1 MRSRL
6 DNTSVHDLPPSS
18 TGLAWEGELLGQP
31 VIHGG
36 LAAING
42 LQPILDGEHF
52 GSGKRIEGQGG
63 ELGLGGIEPVESGR
77 DGLPVRHR
85 TRTHTSNTSSNH
97 RQISATKL
105 KWHKLTH
112 VVRVARNEHSCQ
124 RTRLPAMRVG
134 VLGAKGKVGA
144 TMVQAVEAAD
154 DLTFT
159 SGVDAGDPLSLFTD
173 SQTEVV
179 IDFTHPDVVMDNL
192 NYLIDNGIHA
202 VVGTTGFTDERV
214 QQVKTWLEE
223 SRTTAVLIA
232 PNFAIGAVLSM
243 HFAKQA
249 ARFFE
254 SAEVIE
260 LHHPQKADAPSGTAA
275 RTARLIAEARKGLP
289 PNPDATSTGLEGARG
304 ADVDGIPVHSVR
316 LAGLVAHQEVL
327 FGTQGETLTIRHDSL
342 DRTSFVPGVL
352 LAVRAVREHPG
363 LTVGLES
370 FLDLA

>member
-1 MRSRL
+1 
-6 DNTSVHDLPPSS
+6 
-18 TGLAWEGELLGQP
+18 
-31 VIHGG
+31 
-36 LAAING
+36 
-42 LQPILDGEHF
+42 
-52 GSGKRIEGQGG
+52 
-63 ELGLGGIEPVESGR
+63 
-77 DGLPVRHR
+77 
-85 TRTHTSNTSSNH
+85 
-97 RQISATKL
+97 
-105 KWHKLTH
+105 
-112 VVRVARNEHSCQ
+112 
-124 RTRLPAMRVG
+124 MRVG

-144 TMVQAVEAAD
+144 TMVQAVEAAH

-159 SGVDAGDPLSLFTD
+159 AGVDAGDPLSMFAD
-173 SQTEVV
+173 RHTEVV

-192 NYLIDNGIHA
+192 KFLIDNGIHA
-202 VVGTTGFTDERV
+202 VVGTTGFTDERLS
-214 QQVKTWLEE
+214 QVEAWLEQ

-275 RTARLIAEARKGLP
+275 RTARLIADARKGLP
-289 PNPDATSTGLEGARG
+289 PNPDATSTGINGARG

-352 LAVRAVREHPG
+352 LAVRTVREHPG
-363 LTVGLES
+363 LTVGLEPI
-370 FLDLA
+370 LDLA